1 MTEPAVPSHEVSTP
15 EESDEL
21 APPSTLLS
29 ETTLR
34 LITPLTLQAG
44 LRLIG
49 VAWNV
54 SDKEVAG
61 SAGLYCWVHGA
72 RDGDPLRSGVLY
84 IGIADGKGGLKART
98 TDEESWRGGDHA
110 HGIALERTHAA
121 VVAGSVKTDVDVDVD
136 LGWVDDLISD
146 GRLSPTARPFVDE
159 WREERALKEVEEV
172 AIRLAIH
179 LGDTGAPVNS
189 FHAGAWRND
198 RPADWVAFAIARELT
213 RRHGGG

>member
-49 VAWNV
+49 VVWNV
-54 SDKEVAG
+54 SDKEVADG
-61 SAGLYCWVHGA
+61 AGLYCWVHGA
-72 RDGDPLRSGVLY
+72 REGDPLRSGVLY
-84 IGIADGKGGLKART
+84 IGIAEGKGGLKTRT

-110 HGIALERTHAA
+110 HGIALERTHAK
-121 VVAGSVKTDVDVDVD
+121 VVTGSVDTAPDVD
-136 LGWVDDLISD
+136 LEWVDDLISD
-146 GRLSPTARPFVDE
+146 GRLSPEARAHMNA
-159 WREERALKEVEEV
+159 WRKKRPTKEVEEV

>member
-29 ETTLR
+29 ETMLR

-49 VAWNV
+49 VTWHV
-54 SDKEVAG
+54 RDKEVADG
-61 SAGLYCWVHGA
+61 AGLYCWVHGA
-72 RDGDPLRSGVLY
+72 RGGDPLRSGVLY
-84 IGIADGKGGLKART
+84 IGIAEGVGGLKART
-98 TDEESWRGGDHA
+98 TNEESWRGGDHA
-110 HGIALERTHAA
+110 HGIALERTHA
-121 VVAGSVKTDVDVDVD
+121 VVVTGSVKTSVDVD
-136 LGWVDDLISD
+136 LGWVDDLIAED
-146 GRLSPTARPFVDE
+146 RLSPTARPFVDE
-159 WREERALKEVEEV
+159 WRVERTYKEVEEV

>member
-21 APPSTLLS
+21 APPSMLLS

-34 LITPLTLQAG
+34 LMTPLTLQAG

-54 SDKEVAG
+54 SVKEVAG

-72 RDGDPLRSGVLY
+72 REGDPLRSGVLY
-84 IGIADGKGGLKART
+84 IGIAEGEGGLKART
-98 TDEESWRGGDHA
+98 TNEESWRGGDHA
-110 HGIALERTHAA
+110 HGIALERTHAT
-121 VVAGSVKTDVDVDVD
+121 VVTGSVKTAVAVE

-146 GRLSPTARPFVDE
+146 GRLSPKARPFVDE
-159 WREERALKEVEEV
+159 WREERAYKEVEEV